1 MERVNEKTRIQKLL
15 DFNFD
20 VEETTETKRVRINL
34 TGQQKVYFEYGEVV
48 EVPKTATVEDITDY
62 EQQMLGCVES
72 WQWVMVDDS
81 NEIENVMAD
90 VLKVK
95 PPKNRRRK
103 APVASEI
110 RRRK

>member
-62 EQQMLGCVES
+62 EQQMFGCVES
-72 WQWVMVDDS
+72 WQWDQVADDD
-81 NEIENVMAD
+81 IVPMGINVHE
-90 VLKVK
+90 K
-95 PPKNRRRK
+95 PRLRRRK
-103 APVASEI
+103 MPVASEI